1 MAEPSCYVCDG
12 RISGRYY
19 EDAHG
24 NICGDCHRP
33 EIKCF
38 TCGKQLAASKVLRLA
53 DYRVTCSVCYAE
65 AVFAIEQKVVQGLEL
80 TLKKSGWYPN
90 GKIFFAVVDLP
101 QLMREKGNSNLTV
114 LGTCNTDI
122 CFRLNI
128 KISVEHRVN
137 ILFGL
142 PIASFFCSLTHELFH
157 AWLNEMVDRYAFNPE
172 ETEWLCEHASYLL
185 AKEMKFDEFWVRKVI
200 SSRDSY
206 QVDRGF
212 KTKYDVLSV
221 REFVTRLRRA

>member
-24 NICGDCHRP
+24 NICNDCHRP

-38 TCGKQLAASKVLRLA
+38 TCGKQLARAKEMRLTDFRA
-53 DYRVTCSVCYAE
+53 ICSGCYAD
-65 AVFAIEQKVVQGLEL
+65 AVFAIERKVIHELE
-80 TLKKSGWYPN
+80 TMLKKSGWYPS
-90 GKIFFAVVDLP
+90 GKIFFAVVGLP

-114 LGTCNTDI
+114 LGTCNTNI

-128 KISVEHRVN
+128 RISIEHQVSV
-137 ILFGL
+137 LFGL
-142 PIASFFCSLTHELFH
+142 PRMVFLGSLTHELFH
-157 AWLNEMVDRYAFNPE
+157 AWLNEIVDRNAFDPE

-185 AKEMKFDEFWVRKVI
+185 AKEMKFDEFWTQKVL
-200 SSRDSY
+200 SSRNSY
-206 QVDRGF
+206 QVDSGF